1 MPQRLRIFET
11 IVDFPRSTL
20 LVALLI
26 VAFFASYLPQ
36 LKFDASADALV
47 LEGDSSLG
55 YARQISE
62 RYATQDFLLVT
73 YRPDADLFSDA
84 VLQRLTALRDEL
96 AAVDAVSSVVS
107 VLDVPLLY
115 SPRISLSRISD
126 DLPTLSDPAVDRAL
140 AAAEFRDSPIYRGLL
155 TNADHSVTALQ
166 VNLQRDETYFAL
178 MSARDELRQQA
189 REQRPTAEQRSALRA
204 AERAFADYKLKVNAR
219 QERIVGEIR
228 AILERYRD
236 HAQIFLGGVP
246 MIAVDLIAF
255 MKSDLAVFGAGI
267 LAFIV
272 VLLIVIFRSVRWVV
286 MPLFICGAT
295 ALGMLGWLGWL
306 DWRLTVV
313 SSNFAAILLI
323 INLSI
328 LVHLV
333 VRYRELAADDLQ
345 RPQRELVLGTLRSM
359 ARPCFYTSLTTL
371 VAFASF
377 VVSGIRP
384 VIDFGWMM
392 AIGVMVAL
400 VSSFV
405 LFGAISMLLPRT
417 GGSVVRSDK
426 PLTRYFAMLTERFRG
441 TILVAASFTAL
452 GAAWGVTQ
460 LEVENRF
467 IDNFFEETEI
477 YQGMETIDRELG
489 GTIPLEVI
497 IDADPREL
505 AAAAPAEAS
514 EDDLFADD
522 GNSQTASFWFTR
534 RGLEQVSRVHDYLDA
549 LPETGKVISLATIFA
564 VSKDLVGDNID
575 NVELALTKS
584 GLPDSVSS
592 VLVDP
597 YLSEPNEQT
606 RVALRVLETHREL
619 RRDDLLKQIRTALVE
634 GLGFAPEQVHLTG
647 MLVLYNNML
656 QSLYRSQILSLGA
669 VFVAIMAMFVL
680 LFRSFKL
687 AIIAMAPNLLGAG
700 AILGVMGFTGIPLD
714 MMTITIAAICIGIG
728 VDDTIHYLHRFA
740 EEFRLDGNYLAAMH
754 RCHRSIG
761 RAMYYTSMIIIFGF
775 GILVLSNFRPSIY
788 FGLLTGASM
797 VAALIGNLLL
807 LPALLLVARPFG
819 PVRNPE
825 AVPCNAA

>member
-1 MPQRLRIFET
+1 MRLRLRIFET
-11 IVDFPRSTL
+11 IVDHPRATL
-20 LVALLI
+20 ALALLLL
-26 VAFFASYLPQ
+26 AFLASYLPQ

-47 LEGDSSLG
+47 LEGDKSLD

-62 RYATQDFLLVT
+62 RYATQDFLLAT

-84 VLQRLTALRDEL
+84 VLKRLAALRDEL
-96 AAVDAVSSVVS
+96 AAVDTVASVVTI
-107 VLDVPLLY
+107 LDVPLLY
-115 SPRISLSRISD
+115 SPRVSLSRIGD
-126 DLPTLSDPAVDRAL
+126 ELPSLSNPAVDRTL
-140 AAAEFRDSPIYRGLL
+140 AAVEFRESPIYSSLL
-155 TNADHSVTALQ
+155 TNADNSVTALQ
-166 VNLQRDETYFAL
+166 INLLRDERYSRL
-178 MSARDELRQQA
+178 MSARDRLREQA
-189 REQRPTAEQRSALRA
+189 RGQVRLTPAERSALRA
-204 AERAFADYKLKVNAR
+204 AEREFADYKLEVNAR
-219 QERIVGEIR
+219 QEQLVREVR
-228 AILERYRD
+228 AILDRYRD

-246 MIAVDLIAF
+246 MIAVDMIAF

-267 LAFIV
+267 LVFIV

-286 MPLFICGAT
+286 MPLLICAAT
-295 ALGMLGWLGWL
+295 AVGMLGWLGML

-345 RPQRELVLGTLRSM
+345 ATQRELVLGTLRSM
-359 ARPCFYTSLTTL
+359 ARPCLYTSLTTL

-405 LFGAISMLLPRT
+405 LFGAITMLLPRT
-417 GGSVVRSDK
+417 GDAVVRSER
-426 PLTRYFAMLTERFRG
+426 PFTRHFAMITERFRSG
-441 TILVAASFTAL
+441 ILVAAVSTAV
-452 GAAWGVTQ
+452 GAGWGMTQ
-460 LEVENRF
+460 LQVENRF
-467 IDNFFEETEI
+467 IDNFFERTEI

-497 IDADPREL
+497 IDADPDEL
-505 AAAAPAEAS
+505 AALAPAVEM

-522 GNSQTASFWFTR
+522 GSSETTSYWFTR
-534 RGLEQVSRVHDYLDA
+534 RGLEQVSRVHEYLDA
-549 LPETGKVISLATIFA
+549 LPETGKVISLATIFQ

-575 NVELALTKS
+575 NVELALTKR
-584 GLPDSVSS
+584 GLPESVSS

-597 YLSEPNEQT
+597 YLSETHEQT
-606 RVALRVLETHREL
+606 RVALRVLETNRDL
-619 RRDDLLKQIRTALVE
+619 RRGDLLDKISADLVGE
-634 GLGFAPEQVHLTG
+634 LGLKPQQVHLTG

-669 VFVAIMAMFVL
+669 VFLAIMGMFVV

-687 AIIAMAPNLLGAG
+687 ALVAMAPNLLGAG
-700 AILGVMGFTGIPLD
+700 AILGVMGLTGIPLD
-714 MMTITIAAICIGIG
+714 MMTITIAAIGIGIG
-728 VDDTIHYLHRFA
+728 VDDTIHYLHRFG
-740 EEFRLDGNYLAAMH
+740 EEFRQDGDYLATMH

-761 RAMYYTSMIIIFGF
+761 RAMYYTSVIIIFGF
-775 GILVLSNFRPSIY
+775 AILVLSNFRPSIY

-797 VAALIGNLLL
+797 VAALMGNLLL
-807 LPALLLVARPFG
+807 LPALILVIKPFAQ
-819 PVRNPE
+819 PQPE
-825 AVPCNAA
+825 VAPCSAA